1 MQFLQPGRKLVLA
14 SKSPR
19 RQQLLSDLGYTFT
32 SRTKEVDE
40 SHPTT
45 MNGVE
50 IAEYLAVKKAE
61 VFTNELTENEILLT
75 SDTVVWCKGEHLA
88 KAETA
93 EQAAEMLRKISGTS
107 HDVIT
112 GVCLLSSNKKSV
124 FSDITKVYFRALSDE
139 EIDFYI
145 THFKPFD
152 KAGAYGIQEWIGM
165 WAIEKIEGSFFT
177 VMGLPTHKV
186 AQELRAF

>member
-1 MQFLQPGRKLVLA
+1 M
-14 SKSPR
+14 
-19 RQQLLSDLGYTFT
+19 
-32 SRTKEVDE
+32 
-40 SHPTT
+40 
-45 MNGVE
+45 
-50 IAEYLAVKKAE
+50 
-61 VFTNELTENEILLT
+61 
-75 SDTVVWCKGEHLA
+75 
-88 KAETA
+88 
-93 EQAAEMLRKISGTS
+93 SGTS

-112 GVCLLSSNKKSV
+112 GVCLLSTNKKSV
-124 FSDITKVYFRALSDE
+124 FSDVTKVYFRALSDE

-186 AQELRAF
+186 AQELRTF